1 MDRESVDNMTNSTAP
16 LNGVRVADFSVHAAG
31 PFAGMI
37 LASLGA
43 DVIKI
48 ESAARLDITRRPHAM
63 YGKPPSS
70 FEQVNASKRSV
81 TLNLKESRALEL
93 AYDLVRISDVVLEN
107 FRPGVMDRLGLGYP
121 QLREI
126 KPDVIMVSLSSNG
139 QTGPEARYAGY
150 APMFAAL
157 GGLGYLTG
165 YPDGPPVELR
175 HAMDHTGGMMAAF
188 SAVAALCAH
197 RNHQVGQRADVAVRD
212 IATAFMGH
220 ALMDSAM
227 NQRDARRMGNRDDAM
242 APHGV
247 FPCTGDDQWIT
258 IAVADDAEWW
268 ALKGVMGN
276 PAWADSD
283 DYGDAFLRWQNQ
295 DSLESHLS
303 DWTRTHDAFELTD
316 LLQDA
321 GIAAFPSLS
330 ADHLLDGYPS
340 CSPRS
345 FPDHHRPGP
354 RRATRGRPSVAFLG
368 NSHRPIALD
377 PRARPGQPGGFL
389 RPARHGRN
397 RTSRPAGS
405 TDRLVGLGLPND
417 RLGTKDSHC
426 MPTELIP
433 QIIYGAVLL
442 FVLGSIAA
450 LWHRM
455 GSIQRDLGRLEANVS
470 GTQTSLNEK
479 TSSLNDKIDATQAS
493 LNEKIGATQ
502 ASLNE
507 KIDGVQAS
515 LNEKIDGVQ
524 VSLNEKIDGVQVSLN
539 EKIDGVQVSLNDLTK
554 TVTEMQ
560 LQMQRNH
567 YQMMMAILSH
577 SHRPDGRPTFDLP
590 PDFEPTPSDTN
601 D

>member
-43 DVIKI
+43 DVIKV

-212 IATAFMGH
+212 IATAFIGH

-258 IAVADDAEWW
+258 IAVADDAAWW

-330 ADHLLDGYPS
+330 ADQLMDDPHLAARDA
-340 CSPRS
+340 
-345 FPDHHRPGP
+345 FPLTTDL
-354 RRATRGRPSVAFLG
+354 TRGEQRAVAPPWRFSETPTDPLRWTPELG
-368 NSHRPIALD
+368 QN
-377 PRARPGQPGGFL
+377 
-389 RPARHGRN
+389 N
-397 RTSRPAGS
+397 RE
-405 TDRLVGLGLPND
+405 VFCGL
-417 RLGTKDSHC
+417 LGMDE
-426 MPTELIP
+426 TEL
-433 QIIYGAVLL
+433 
-442 FVLGSIAA
+442 
-450 LWHRM
+450 
-455 GSIQRDLGRLEANVS
+455 
-470 GTQTSLNEK
+470 
-479 TSSLNDKIDATQAS
+479 AT
-493 LNEKIGATQ
+493 
-502 ASLNE
+502 
-507 KIDGVQAS
+507 
-515 LNEKIDGVQ
+515 
-524 VSLNEKIDGVQVSLN
+524 
-539 EKIDGVQVSLNDLTK
+539 
-554 TVTEMQ
+554 
-560 LQMQRNH
+560 LQDVRVVW
-567 YQMMMAILSH
+567 
-577 SHRPDGRPTFDLP
+577 
-590 PDFEPTPSDTN
+590 
-601 D
+601 

>member
-1 MDRESVDNMTNSTAP
+1 MTNSTAP
-16 LNGVRVADFSVHAAG
+16 LSGVRVADFSVHAAG

-81 TLNLKESRALEL
+81 TLNLKEPRALEL

-126 KPDVIMVSLSSNG
+126 KPDIIMVSLSSNG

-220 ALMDSAM
+220 ALMDTAM
-227 NQRDARRMGNRDDAM
+227 NGRDAQRMGNRDDAM

-247 FPCTGDDQWIT
+247 FPCAGDDQWIT
-258 IAVADDAEWW
+258 IAVENDAQWH
-268 ALKGVMGN
+268 ALKGVMGS
-276 PAWADSD
+276 PAWAESD
-283 DYGDAFLRWQNQ
+283 DLGDAFQRWRNQ
-295 DSLESHLS
+295 DALEPRLS
-303 DWTRTHDAFELTD
+303 EWTAGCDAFQLTE

-330 ADHLLDGYPS
+330 ADQLMDDPHLAARDA
-340 CSPRS
+340 
-345 FPDHHRPGP
+345 FPLITDSDRGEQ
-354 RRATRGRPSVAFLG
+354 RAVAPPWRFSQTPTDPLRWTPELG
-368 NSHRPIALD
+368 QDNHEV
-377 PRARPGQPGGFL
+377 FC
-389 RPARHGRN
+389 
-397 RTSRPAGS
+397 
-405 TDRLVGLGLPND
+405 GL
-417 RLGTKDSHC
+417 LGMDDA
-426 MPTELIP
+426 ELNTLQEA
-433 QIIYGAVLL
+433 QIV
-442 FVLGSIAA
+442 
-450 LWHRM
+450 W
-455 GSIQRDLGRLEANVS
+455 
-470 GTQTSLNEK
+470 
-479 TSSLNDKIDATQAS
+479 
-493 LNEKIGATQ
+493 
-502 ASLNE
+502 
-507 KIDGVQAS
+507 
-515 LNEKIDGVQ
+515 
-524 VSLNEKIDGVQVSLN
+524 
-539 EKIDGVQVSLNDLTK
+539 
-554 TVTEMQ
+554 
-560 LQMQRNH
+560 
-567 YQMMMAILSH
+567 
-577 SHRPDGRPTFDLP
+577 
-590 PDFEPTPSDTN
+590 
-601 D
+601 

>member
-1 MDRESVDNMTNSTAP
+1 MDDMTNSIAP
-16 LNGVRVADFSVHAAG
+16 LSGVRVADFSVHAAG

-126 KPDVIMVSLSSNG
+126 KPDIIMVSLSSNG

-220 ALMDSAM
+220 ALMDTAM
-227 NQRDARRMGNRDDAM
+227 NDRDAQRMGNRDDAM

-247 FPCTGDDQWIT
+247 FPCLGDDQWIT
-258 IAVADDAEWW
+258 IAVADDEEWG
-268 ALKGVMGN
+268 ALKAAMGN
-276 PAWADSD
+276 PVWAESD
-283 DYGDAFLRWQNQ
+283 DYGDAFQRWQNQ
-295 DSLESHLS
+295 ESLETRLS
-303 DWTRTHDAFELTD
+303 EWTVAHEAFDLTAQ
-316 LLQDA
+316 LQNA

-330 ADHLLDGYPS
+330 ADQLMEDPHLSARGVFQLVTDP
-340 CSPRS
+340 
-345 FPDHHRPGP
+345 
-354 RRATRGRPSVAFLG
+354 TRGEQRAVAPPWRL
-368 NSHRPIALD
+368 SQTP
-377 PRARPGQPGGFL
+377 
-389 RPARHGRN
+389 
-397 RTSRPAGS
+397 
-405 TDRLVGLGLPND
+405 TDRLRWTPELGQDNHEVFCGL
-417 RLGTKDSHC
+417 LGMAES
-426 MPTELIP
+426 EL
-433 QIIYGAVLL
+433 
-442 FVLGSIAA
+442 
-450 LWHRM
+450 
-455 GSIQRDLGRLEANVS
+455 
-470 GTQTSLNEK
+470 TSLQ
-479 TSSLNDKIDATQAS
+479 QAQ
-493 LNEKIGATQ
+493 I
-502 ASLNE
+502 
-507 KIDGVQAS
+507 VW
-515 LNEKIDGVQ
+515 
-524 VSLNEKIDGVQVSLN
+524 
-539 EKIDGVQVSLNDLTK
+539 
-554 TVTEMQ
+554 
-560 LQMQRNH
+560 
-567 YQMMMAILSH
+567 
-577 SHRPDGRPTFDLP
+577 
-590 PDFEPTPSDTN
+590 
-601 D
+601 

>member
-1 MDRESVDNMTNSTAP
+1 MTKSTAP
-16 LNGVRVADFSVHAAG
+16 LSGVRVADFSVHAAG

-81 TLNLKESRALEL
+81 TLNLKEPRALEL

-220 ALMDSAM
+220 ALMDTAM
-227 NQRDARRMGNRDDAM
+227 NQRDAQRMGNRDDAM

-247 FPCTGDDQWIT
+247 FPCAGEDQWIT
-258 IAVADDAEWW
+258 IAVADDAEWDT
-268 ALKGVMGN
+268 LKRAMRN
-276 PAWADSD
+276 PAWADAD

-295 DSLESHLS
+295 DPLEACLS
-303 DWTRTHDAFELTD
+303 EWTTGRDAFELTN
-316 LLQDA
+316 LLQEA

-330 ADHLLDGYPS
+330 ADQLMEDPHLS
-340 CSPRS
+340 AREV
-345 FPDHHRPGP
+345 FPLTTDPDRGQQ
-354 RRATRGRPSVAFLG
+354 RAVAPPWRFSETPTDPLRWTPELG
-368 NSHRPIALD
+368 QNN
-377 PRARPGQPGGFL
+377 QEVFC
-389 RPARHGRN
+389 
-397 RTSRPAGS
+397 
-405 TDRLVGLGLPND
+405 GL
-417 RLGTKDSHC
+417 LGMDEA
-426 MPTELIP
+426 EL
-433 QIIYGAVLL
+433 
-442 FVLGSIAA
+442 AA
-450 LWHRM
+450 L
-455 GSIQRDLGRLEANVS
+455 QEAQIVW
-470 GTQTSLNEK
+470 
-479 TSSLNDKIDATQAS
+479 
-493 LNEKIGATQ
+493 
-502 ASLNE
+502 
-507 KIDGVQAS
+507 
-515 LNEKIDGVQ
+515 
-524 VSLNEKIDGVQVSLN
+524 
-539 EKIDGVQVSLNDLTK
+539 
-554 TVTEMQ
+554 
-560 LQMQRNH
+560 
-567 YQMMMAILSH
+567 
-577 SHRPDGRPTFDLP
+577 
-590 PDFEPTPSDTN
+590 
-601 D
+601 